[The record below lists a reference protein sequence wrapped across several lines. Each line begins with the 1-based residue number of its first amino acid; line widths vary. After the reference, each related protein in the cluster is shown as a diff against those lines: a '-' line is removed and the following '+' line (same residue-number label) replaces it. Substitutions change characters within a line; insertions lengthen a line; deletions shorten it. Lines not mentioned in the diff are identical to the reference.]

1 MTINRRQLIAT
12 MASTALLAG
21 NRASFAQGSGIF
33 RIGAPNCIT
42 GAGAAYGTGTQKMLQ
57 AGVEA
62 VNAAGGAAG
71 LKFEISTEDTQTQ
84 PQAAVLAVK
93 KLIEV
98 NEVQAL
104 LGIWSSGESLATL
117 PLASDADLL
126 FMNTSG
132 APALSVPPANA
143 KGLSYRFQATNDRF
157 GRALIPQGVGKERWK
172 GRRGGRLRTDPIQLP
187 FRIAEGPR
195 RQARCDRHRFLYRRH
210 DDHSS

>member
-12 MASTALLAG
+12 MASTALLSS
-21 NRASFAQGSGIF
+21 NRAGFAQVSGIF

-71 LKFEISTEDTQTQ
+71 LKLKIAPEEQEPQ
-84 PQAAVLAVK
+84 PQAAFLAVK

-98 NEVQAL
+98 NKVQAL

-143 KGLSYRFQATNDRF
+143 KGLSYRFQAT
-157 GRALIPQGVGKERWK
+157 
-172 GRRGGRLRTDPIQLP
+172 THP
-187 FRIAEGPR
+187 F
-195 RQARCDRHRFLYRRH
+195 
-210 DDHSS
+210 